1 MKRTI
6 LFLITISSM
15 ALAGCS
21 QPNTAPAVPATVLAS
36 VDRPPIAVPPELHSP
51 VDAKTPAVQVV
62 ENLDPLDVL
71 VNKRFAL
78 PAGYRPGDLVEP
90 DVPFI
95 FDEPHEKRLMRK
107 EAAHALALLF
117 AAAREDGIYL
127 AGVSGYRS
135 YETQEWL
142 FDYNVTAYG
151 EEYARKYVAEPGHS
165 EHQTGLAMDVSGS
178 TGECA
183 ADDCFADT
191 TEARWLADHAGT
203 FGFIIRYPQGKE
215 SITGYNYEPWH
226 LRYVGAPV
234 SRAIAASG
242 LTLEEY
248 LNEAG

>member
-6 LFLITISSM
+6 LSLITISSI

-21 QPNTAPAVPATVLAS
+21 QPVTAPALPATVPAS
-36 VDRPPIAVPPELHSP
+36 VDRPPAAAPPERHAP
-51 VDAKTPAVQVV
+51 ANAETPAVQVV
-62 ENLDPLDVL
+62 ENLDAVAVL
-71 VNKRFAL
+71 VNKRFVL

-90 DVPFI
+90 DVPFL
-95 FDEPHEKRLMRK
+95 FDEQHEKRSMRK
-107 EAAHALALLF
+107 EAAHALELLF
-117 AAAREDGIYL
+117 AAAKEDGIYL

-135 YETQEWL
+135 HETQEWL
-142 FDYNVTAYG
+142 FDYNVTTYG

-191 TEARWLADHAGT
+191 TEARWLADHAAT

-226 LRYVGAPV
+226 LRYVGASV

-248 LNEAG
+248 LNQAG